1 MWKRVGYVVVVGCVS
16 SWLACGGG
24 EKPPEAPKIDV
35 PPLGVLELPV
45 SLRSGDAPPADARKV
60 EVSQTGI
67 RVDDQP
73 LLALEGGKVPAAE
86 RSNDEITKLK
96 AALQSPAKPAV
107 ALSLHASL
115 AYDTAALA
123 INTIKAAGISQL
135 SLQVRKPGASTT
147 AGWMTLKSFQTT
159 PRTDAEIAMPNV
171 DPHTWDDFTGSWQA
185 IYDACRTAQTGS
197 CAYVE
202 TNVEKGGHLQIVLHA
217 AGQGVNVDFFRV
229 GISPEQL
236 AAEAAARKAEQDKK
250 KEDVIQGRV
259 KQTDV
264 AEDLA
269 AGDPA
274 NQALFQFRDREA
286 LANPSPIS
294 DVMKP
299 LCGSKAC
306 GAVLSAESTTLAVRV
321 VSLIGAAFPDGAA
334 PPIVA
339 FELPWTEKPKPPPAA
354 AAAAPAAAPAK

>member
-1 MWKRVGYVVVVGCVS
+1 MRKAVGITGLA
-16 SWLACGGG
+16 WLWMIACGG

-45 SLRSGDAPPADARKV
+45 SLRNGDPAPGDARKV

-73 LLALEGGKVPAAE
+73 LLVLETAHVAAAD
-86 RSNDEITKLK
+86 RSGDEITKLK

-115 AYDTAALA
+115 PYDTAALV
-123 INTIKAAGISQL
+123 INTIKTAGISQL

-147 AGWMTLKSFQTT
+147 SGWMSVKAFQTT
-159 PRTDAEIAMPNV
+159 PRTDEEVPMAAAQPR
-171 DPHTWDDFTGSWQA
+171 TWDEFTAAWQA
-185 IYDACRTAQTGS
+185 IHDACRGGQTGS

-202 TNVEKGGHLQIVLHA
+202 NNVAKGGKLQMVLHA
-217 AGQGVNVDFFRV
+217 SGKGVNVDFFRV

-236 AAEAAARKAEQDKK
+236 AAEAEARKAEQAKA
-250 KEDVIQGRV
+250 KEDVVQGRA

-264 AEDLA
+264 AAELVE
-269 AGDPA
+269 GDPA
-274 NQALFQFRDREA
+274 SQALFQFRDREA
-286 LANPSPIS
+286 LASPSPVS
-294 DVMKP
+294 AVMNV

-306 GAVLSAESTTLAVRV
+306 GTVVRAEENTLAVRV
-321 VSLIGAAFPDGAA
+321 VSLIGAAFPDGSA
-334 PPIVA
+334 PPILA
-339 FELPWTEKPKPPPAA
+339 FELPWTAKPK
-354 AAAAPAAAPAK
+354 AAAPAPTPAK

>member
-1 MWKRVGYVVVVGCVS
+1 MWKRAGYLVAFACVS
-16 SWLACGGG
+16 SISCGGG

-35 PPLGVLELPV
+35 PALGVLELPV
-45 SLRSGDAPPADARKV
+45 SLRSSDPAPADAHKV

-73 LLALEGGKVPAAE
+73 LLVLEAGHVPAAE
-86 RSNDEITKLK
+86 RANDEITKLK

-115 AYDTAALA
+115 SYDTAALA
-123 INTIKAAGISQL
+123 INTIKAAGVSQL
-135 SLQVRKPGASTT
+135 SLAVRKPGASTT

-159 PRTDAEIAMPNV
+159 PRTDAEVVMPNV
-171 DPHTWDDFTGSWQA
+171 EAHTWDEFTGAWQA

-217 AGQGVNVDFFRV
+217 AGKGVNVDFFRV

-236 AAEAAARKAEQDKK
+236 AAEAEARKAEQAKK

-264 AEDLA
+264 AEELV

-286 LANPSPIS
+286 LATPSPLS
-294 DVMKP
+294 EVMKP

-306 GAVLSAESTTLAVRV
+306 GAVLSAESTTLVVRA
-321 VSLIGAAFPDGAA
+321 VSLIGAAFPDGSA
-334 PPIVA
+334 PPILA
-339 FELPWTEKPKPPPAA
+339 FELPWTEKPKAPPP